1 MLVSKEIDIKCYYR
15 FIEFTSKLIGIQ
27 LPHERFKR
35 IAMDDYKAESKQEVK
50 VKQLANAYL
59 YLLNNIQQSF
69 TKELLEH
76 TYILLTN
83 KRLNKNKIQNIL
95 TEFYKNYDES
105 GHYLAAYLHLVILE
119 QIKIQSIEFAL
130 MISNYI
136 LLKKG
141 RFPIVVYSTE
151 HKIYK
156 TTIQRK
162 NLEKLIFIFHQLEH
176 KKLFNFPLIEWDK
189 QEIIE
194 KIKSLKSQLKVKYKI
209 KKFYLYGSYAKEKVT
224 LSSDL
229 DFLVIF
235 NEEVI
240 PTEKS
245 FLLKQLKED
254 LQTQMNIKID
264 LLDFSHALKFLDICE
279 MENIVTLI

>member
-50 VKQLANAYL
+50 VKRLANAYL

-76 TYILLTN
+76 TYFLLTN

-105 GHYLAAYLHLVILE
+105 GHYLAAYLHLIILE

-162 NLEKLIFIFHQLEH
+162 NLEKLIFI
-176 KKLFNFPLIEWDK
+176 
-189 QEIIE
+189 
-194 KIKSLKSQLKVKYKI
+194 
-209 KKFYLYGSYAKEKVT
+209 
-224 LSSDL
+224 
-229 DFLVIF
+229 
-235 NEEVI
+235 
-240 PTEKS
+240 
-245 FLLKQLKED
+245 
-254 LQTQMNIKID
+254 
-264 LLDFSHALKFLDICE
+264 
-279 MENIVTLI
+279 

>member
-50 VKQLANAYL
+50 VKRLANAYL

-76 TYILLTN
+76 TYFLLTN

-105 GHYLAAYLHLVILE
+105 SHYLVAYLHLVILE

-141 RFPIVVYSTE
+141 RFPIIPYLNVQKNYKKIIKNKDLNQMMYFIAQSEAISKPNFIQTSLDKDTIVYKFKE
-151 HKIYK
+151 MK
-156 TTIQRK
+156 
-162 NLEKLIFIFHQLEH
+162 EE
-176 KKLFNFPLIEWDK
+176 
-189 QEIIE
+189 
-194 KIKSLKSQLKVKYKI
+194 LK
-209 KKFYLYGSYAKEKVT
+209 KKFCLSKLYLYGSYAKENITV
-224 LSSDL
+224 SSDL
-229 DFLVIF
+229 DLLVIF
-235 NEEVI
+235 EKEMI
-240 PTEKS
+240 PIEKGLIVDKLRKYLEKI
-245 FLLKQLKED
+245 FQV
-254 LQTQMNIKID
+254 KID
-264 LLDFSHALKFLDICE
+264 LLDFSHALKNLDINE
-279 MENIVTLI
+279 MENIITLI

>member
-50 VKQLANAYL
+50 VKRLANAYL

-76 TYILLTN
+76 TYFLLTN

-105 GHYLAAYLHLVILE
+105 SHYLVAYLHLVILE

-141 RFPIVVYSTE
+141 RFPIIPYLNVQKNYKKIIKNKDLNQMMYFIAQSETIS
-151 HKIYK
+151 KPKFIQTSLDKDTIIYK
-156 TTIQRK
+156 FK
-162 NLEKLIFIFHQLEH
+162 EMKE
-176 KKLFNFPLIEWDK
+176 E
-189 QEIIE
+189 
-194 KIKSLKSQLKVKYKI
+194 LK
-209 KKFYLYGSYAKEKVT
+209 KKFCLSKLYLYGSYAKENITV
-224 LSSDL
+224 SSDL
-229 DFLVIF
+229 DLLVIF
-235 NEEVI
+235 EKEMI
-240 PTEKS
+240 PIEKGLIVDKLRKYLEKI
-245 FLLKQLKED
+245 FQV
-254 LQTQMNIKID
+254 KID
-264 LLDFSHALKFLDICE
+264 LLDFSHALKNLDINE
-279 MENIVTLI
+279 MENIITLI

>member
-50 VKQLANAYL
+50 VKRLANAYL

-76 TYILLTN
+76 TYFLLTN

-105 GHYLAAYLHLVILE
+105 GHYLAAYLHLIILE

-141 RFPIVVYSTE
+141 RFPIIPYLNVQKNYKKIIKNKDLNQMMYFIAQSETIS
-151 HKIYK
+151 KPKFIQTSLDKDTIIYK
-156 TTIQRK
+156 FK
-162 NLEKLIFIFHQLEH
+162 EMKE
-176 KKLFNFPLIEWDK
+176 E
-189 QEIIE
+189 
-194 KIKSLKSQLKVKYKI
+194 LK
-209 KKFYLYGSYAKEKVT
+209 KKFCLSKLYLYGSYAKENITV
-224 LSSDL
+224 SSDL
-229 DFLVIF
+229 DLLVIF
-235 NEEVI
+235 EKEMI
-240 PTEKS
+240 PIEKG
-245 FLLKQLKED
+245 FIVDKLRKYLEKIFQV
-254 LQTQMNIKID
+254 KID
-264 LLDFSHALKFLDICE
+264 LLDFSHALKNLDINE
-279 MENIVTLI
+279 MENIITLI

>member
-50 VKQLANAYL
+50 VKRLANAYL

-76 TYILLTN
+76 TYFLLTN

-105 GHYLAAYLHLVILE
+105 SHYLAAYLHLVILE
-119 QIKIQSIEFAL
+119 QIKIQSIAFAL

-141 RFPIVVYSTE
+141 RFPIILYLNVQKNYKKIIKNKDLNQMMCFIAQSEAISKPKFIQTSLD
-151 HKIYK
+151 KDTIIYK
-156 TTIQRK
+156 FK
-162 NLEKLIFIFHQLEH
+162 EMKE
-176 KKLFNFPLIEWDK
+176 E
-189 QEIIE
+189 
-194 KIKSLKSQLKVKYKI
+194 LK
-209 KKFYLYGSYAKEKVT
+209 KKFCLSKLYLYGSYAKENITV
-224 LSSDL
+224 SSDL
-229 DFLVIF
+229 DLLVIF
-235 NEEVI
+235 EKEMI
-240 PTEKS
+240 PIEKG
-245 FLLKQLKED
+245 FIVDKLRKYLEKIFQV
-254 LQTQMNIKID
+254 KID
-264 LLDFSHALKFLDICE
+264 ILDFSHALKNLDINE
-279 MENIVTLI
+279 MENIITLI

>member
-50 VKQLANAYL
+50 VKRLANAYL

-76 TYILLTN
+76 TYFLLTN

-105 GHYLAAYLHLVILE
+105 SHYLVAYLHLIILE
-119 QIKIQSIEFAL
+119 QIKIHSIEFAL

-141 RFPIVVYSTE
+141 RFPIIPYLNVQKNYKKIIKNKDINQMMYFIAQSEAISKPKFIQTSLDKDTIVYKFKE
-151 HKIYK
+151 MK
-156 TTIQRK
+156 
-162 NLEKLIFIFHQLEH
+162 EE
-176 KKLFNFPLIEWDK
+176 
-189 QEIIE
+189 
-194 KIKSLKSQLKVKYKI
+194 LK
-209 KKFYLYGSYAKEKVT
+209 KKFCLSKLYLYGSYAKENIT
-224 LSSDL
+224 ASSDL
-229 DFLVIF
+229 DLLVIF
-235 NEEVI
+235 
-240 PTEKS
+240 EKEMMPIEKG
-245 FLLKQLKED
+245 FIVDKLRKYLEKIFQV
-254 LQTQMNIKID
+254 KID
-264 LLDFSHALKFLDICE
+264 LLDFSHALKNLDINE
-279 MENIVTLI
+279 MENIITLI